1 MITLIVGPMYG
12 GKSTALIQKMERY
25 IYAKKSIC
33 FIRPIR
39 DDRGYITHNGLRDVQ
54 QKLTS
59 RDLTLEIL
67 EFTEDLVKR
76 LEQFDA
82 VFIDEYFMIHN
93 CKLLCTNSVKPN
105 IYFAG
110 LLATSENE
118 LFEETK
124 EILPYCDDIIKLNG
138 VCCECGSDT
147 GNYSMYKA
155 NNKTEAIVVGDNEY
169 ECVCRDC
176 YRKIK
181 GHL

>member
-1 MITLIVGPMYG
+1 MI
-12 GKSTALIQKMERY
+12 Q
-25 IYAKKSIC
+25 
-33 FIRPIR
+33 
-39 DDRGYITHNGLRDVQ
+39 
-54 QKLTS
+54 
-59 RDLTLEIL
+59 
-67 EFTEDLVKR
+67 
-76 LEQFDA
+76 
-82 VFIDEYFMIHN
+82 N
-93 CKLLCTNSVKPN
+93 CKLLCTTSVKPN

-118 LFEETK
+118 LFGETK

-138 VCCECGSDT
+138 VCCECGSDI

-155 NNKTEAIVVGDNEY
+155 DNKTEAIVVGDNEY